1 MTHRLSGRLAA
12 AFAVLTTAALAACGG
27 DMKTPEYANDGDSGA
42 AAPATQ
48 QTLSP
53 NPSMGD
59 STTGMSRGTGVGNMA
74 GDTAGAF
81 GKAAGA
87 SGAVPGQPTSGPP
100 GSGMQNATGAP
111 QSRQPATANP
121 LPTNPGNRPPR

>member
-1 MTHRLSGRLAA
+1 MPDLPFRLTAA
-12 AFAVLTTAALAACGG
+12 AALVALAACGG
-27 DMKTPEYANDGDSGA
+27 SKAPGYANDADTGA

-74 GDTAGAF
+74 GDTTGAF
-81 GKAAGA
+81 GKAAGTRQPAPGIPA
-87 SGAVPGQPTSGPP
+87 SGPE
-100 GSGMQNATGAP
+100 GSGMANRAKGAP
-111 QSRQPATANP
+111 QSSTPPSAKPTPA
-121 LPTNPGNRPPR
+121 RP

>member
-1 MTHRLSGRLAA
+1 MTHRFPGRRAVAPLAMVA
-12 AFAVLTTAALAACGG
+12 AVLAACGG
-27 DMKTPEYANDGDSGA
+27 DMKTPEYANDGDTGA

-53 NPSMGD
+53 NPAMGD
-59 STTGMSRGTGVGNMA
+59 STTGMSRGTGRPGVA
-74 GDTAGAF
+74 GDTAGSF

-100 GSGMQNATGAP
+100 GAGLQNATGAP
-111 QSRQPATANP
+111 QSSQPATANP
-121 LPTNPGNRPPR
+121 LPTNPQGRPPR

>member
-1 MTHRLSGRLAA
+1 MSSEPLMTMSTLHRAALAA
-12 AFAVLTTAALAACGG
+12 ASAAALAACGG
-27 DMKTPEYANDGDSGA
+27 AKEEPAFKNDADTGA
-42 AAPATQ
+42 AAPAAQ

-74 GDTAGAF
+74 GDTTGAF

-87 SGAVPGQPTSGPP
+87 RGAEPGQPTSGPP
-100 GSGMQNATGAP
+100 GSGMQNAKGAP
-111 QSRQPATANP
+111 QSQA
-121 LPTNPGNRPPR
+121 PGAPSPPRPPR

>member
-1 MTHRLSGRLAA
+1 MRTLPLAA
-12 AFAVLTTAALAACGG
+12 ALVALAACGG
-27 DMKTPEYANDGDSGA
+27 GNKPNYANDADSGA

-74 GDTAGAF
+74 GDTTGAF
-81 GKAAGA
+81 GKAAGTRQPA
-87 SGAVPGQPTSGPP
+87 PGVPASGPP
-100 GSGMQNATGAP
+100 GSGMTNQAKGAP
-111 QSRQPATANP
+111 QSSTP
-121 LPTNPGNRPPR
+121 PTPKTP

>member
-1 MTHRLSGRLAA
+1 MTRTHIARRS
-12 AFAVLTTAALAACGG
+12 AALAASASLAAFAACGG
-27 DMKTPEYANDGDSGA
+27 GGNTPKYANDADTGA

-59 STTGMSRGTGVGNMA
+59 STVGMSRGTGVGNMA

-81 GKAAGA
+81 GKAAGTRQPAPGVPA
-87 SGAVPGQPTSGPP
+87 SGPA
-100 GSGMQNATGAP
+100 GSGMENKGTGAP
-111 QSRQPATANP
+111 QADAPARPKPLPATP
-121 LPTNPGNRPPR
+121 H

>member
-1 MTHRLSGRLAA
+1 MIPTTLLMSSIRLPAA
-12 AFAVLTTAALAACGG
+12 ALGAALLLAACGG
-27 DMKTPEYANDGDSGA
+27 STKPNYANDADSGA

-48 QTLSP
+48 QSLSP

-59 STTGMSRGTGVGNMA
+59 STAGMSRGTGVGNMA

-87 SGAVPGQPTSGPP
+87 HGAVPGQPTSGPP
-100 GSGMQNATGAP
+100 GSGMQNAKGAP
-111 QSRQPATANP
+111 RSNTPATAK
-121 LPTNPGNRPPR
+121 PTPTRP